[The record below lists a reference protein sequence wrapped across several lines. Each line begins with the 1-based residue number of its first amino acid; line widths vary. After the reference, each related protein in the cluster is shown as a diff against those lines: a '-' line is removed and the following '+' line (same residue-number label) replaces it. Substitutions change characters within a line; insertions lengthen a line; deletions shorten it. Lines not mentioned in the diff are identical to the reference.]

1 MKKIL
6 LITVFIFALMLQ
18 INAQNEVSQNS
29 VKVENTDIAPT
40 KIVSEKLRS
49 DLPFNPQQDNYV
61 RPTAEERFKRYLNKT
76 VGTGL
81 IGVGIGATIQQISD
95 NPPEWEKNGKGFA
108 RRLGSNFGENAIQET
123 VAYGIEET
131 FKLDSKFYKSKK
143 RDLGSRIKN
152 GLLSGITAR
161 TPSGKRVFNPAP
173 IIGTYTANLVSTQ
186 VWYPKRYS
194 YKDGL
199 RQGTQSLG
207 FTIGFGL
214 LNEFLFNR
222 K

>member
-29 VKVENTDIAPT
+29 AKIENAGYCSAKKQFT
-40 KIVSEKLRS
+40 KNCEAICRS
-49 DLPFNPQQDNYV
+49 IRSKIIMCV
-61 RPTAEERFKRYLNKT
+61 RRRNERFKRYLNKT

-81 IGVGIGATIQQISD
+81 IGVGIGATFQQISN

-143 RDLGSRIKN
+143 TR
-152 GLLSGITAR
+152 SGFAHQ
-161 TPSGKRVFNPAP
+161 KRLAFRHY
-173 IIGTYTANLVSTQ
+173 GANSE
-186 VWYPKRYS
+186 
-194 YKDGL
+194 
-199 RQGTQSLG
+199 RQKS
-207 FTIGFGL
+207 F
-214 LNEFLFNR
+214 
-222 K
+222 